1 MTQRSMI
8 YTTHSREFAARFAA
22 KLNLLQPNSDLS
34 THEIEE
40 LAPGY
45 WRVARVYRRPENQ
58 QWDRESVL
66 LRDDDSE

>member
-1 MTQRSMI
+1 MTQRPAI

-22 KLNLLQPNSDLS
+22 KLNSLQPNSDFS

-40 LAPGY
+40 LVPGH
-45 WRVARVYRRPENQ
+45 WRVARVYRRYENQ

-66 LRDDDSE
+66 LPDDDSE